1 MKEKKND
8 DRSPAKMPGVWQ
20 SSSMMD
26 EQASGAGDGQ
36 TELRG
41 LIARRAYEIYE
52 ERGRYEGADVADWL
66 QAEVEVKSLLMEA
79 RRRPAASRA
88 RA

>member
-1 MKEKKND
+1 MREKKND
-8 DRSPAKMPGVWQ
+8 GRSSVEMRELWRP
-20 SSSMMD
+20 SSVID
-26 EQASGAGDGQ
+26 EDASGASYGQ
-36 TELRG
+36 TELCG

-52 ERGRYEGADVADWL
+52 ERGGCDGADVDDWL

-79 RRRPAASRA
+79 RLRPEVSRA